1 MRRVGV
7 LVFLILLVAFGA
19 SAQTTSQIKK
29 SAGDET
35 NTGAATHDFASTP
48 APHPSGAYGDLPL
61 SFEANRGQ
69 ADSQVKYMAR
79 GRGYTLFLTPKETV
93 LALRHALPA
102 KQKPAA
108 NAVVIPPG
116 LKHETVQWAE
126 DVVRFKLAGT
136 SANPKMEGVEKLS
149 GVSNYYIGNDPSRWQ
164 SGIPNYRKVVYR
176 DAYPGI
182 DVTYYGNPG
191 LLESDFIVAPG
202 ADPSAIAWDVEGA
215 AKLRVNEAGDLILE
229 TADASMRLQ
238 KPVVYQVVAGERREV
253 SGAYRVDRNTVRFA
267 VGEYDRSETLIIDP
281 TLSYST
287 YLGGSNGASGDVAYG
302 VAVDTAGEAYVTGQ
316 ASSTDFPT
324 QSPFQGAIGDGS
336 TENAFVAKFSAS
348 GSSLIFSTYL
358 GGSGT
363 DQGAAVAL
371 DGSGNA
377 YVAGTAGSTNFPL
390 LNPLTGQSEHI
401 GGDCGFVSSFSATG
415 TLSFSTYLCGGV
427 NDDALRIRLDSNKD
441 VYVGGNTQSPN
452 FPTVNP
458 LQPSIAGTLNT
469 YVAKLAPITP
479 TGGSSLLYSTFFGGN
494 NLDFLQGLALDS
506 GNNIYVSGST
516 NSSTF
521 PTKNPIQSTL
531 KAQNG
536 EFNSFVAEIN
546 AAGNALVYSTYLGG
560 SVSDANTGLAVDGSG
575 NAYMVGDT
583 RSPDFPVK
591 NPLQALDPGGDAY
604 VAKIAAG
611 GATLDF
617 STYFGPANPEFDE
630 FFGGGIA
637 LDSAVPPNIYIT
649 GATSSQVLPT
659 RLPLQATSAGFGSAA
674 FITEFKNDGSD
685 YIFSTYL
692 AGSSSPSF
700 QGDRGFGLTL
710 DSNNNIYVVGQTSTL
725 DFPTVNPFQADLKD
739 TTSTNGFVAK
749 ISPATPATP
758 QLFPASLNFGPVLT
772 ASSSQPQVV
781 TLANGTAALTITS
794 VVVSG
799 PNAADF
805 SSFSTCGQTVPATVA
820 CNFTVTFT
828 PSTTGTEET
837 ATVTINESGN
847 SPQVFT
853 LSGIGATTIPPP
865 PLGTITV
872 NPTTLPS
879 FGNEEVSI
887 TSASQFFTVTV
898 GTNPVTLQFTESTL
912 GDFIQG
918 SGGTNPCSF
927 ETPLPVGTVC
937 QIAVAFDP
945 QVVGLRNETFQ
956 VFGTF
961 TGSPAGVAV
970 SGTGTAKIA
979 SLTPTNVSFPN
990 QVVGTTSSPMV
1001 VTLMNVSAAGG
1012 PSLTNIATL
1021 PLPAGFMLSS
1031 TTCPT
1036 GTAGLSPGQSCVFN
1050 IVFSPTSAGFAF
1062 GTFTV
1067 TDSDPALQS
1076 VSLSGTGL
1084 NATATLAPVSPTS
1097 LEFGRQTAGTT
1108 SNPLSVFLQNTG
1120 NTTLT
1125 FTTPIGGASPNAF
1138 QATNSCSGAITVA
1151 ASNCSVNV
1159 TFTPTGAGPFFAT
1172 LTIQSSAIGAP
1183 QTVLL
1188 SGTGIPTTTASL
1200 LPNPLVFPTTAMGV
1214 TSGVEY
1220 AFLNNTGPVAD
1231 TVQNITIGGADP
1243 ADFQWTVSAPA
1254 QACSPGMLLN
1264 AQAVCVVGVTFTPT
1278 QAGTRTAT
1286 LQVTDTATN
1295 TPQTITLQG
1304 TATGTGGVTLTV
1316 MELGTGTGTV
1326 SSTPTGI
1333 LCPSTCTA
1341 GFTSGQVV
1349 TLSATANSGSTL
1361 GSFSTNCTPASPQTN
1376 PPSCTVTLNGAATT
1390 VNVTFNTAGG
1400 GLTISPSTLPNGA
1413 IGGAYGQTLQVSGGT
1428 APYNFTIS
1436 AGTLP
1441 AGLNLGATSGT
1452 IGGVPTGPASASTFT
1467 VSVTDSSTPPL
1478 AGSANFTITIGAA
1491 DSSNNSE
1498 LNGQYAFLF
1507 QGFNDSDGTMVV
1519 VAGSFVSDGHG
1530 NILPGGFEDA
1540 NGSTGAQPTQE
1551 IASGTYTIGA
1561 DNRGTMSLTTPS
1573 GTTVL
1578 AISVGDIQAGVATKA
1593 RFIRFDDV
1601 SGTNGHTGSG
1611 VILKQD
1617 NSIFA
1622 LAAIKGSYAF
1632 GETGSNLTNGNPESG
1647 VGFLNSDGNGNF
1659 TPAGVIDLD
1668 DGGTLVSGAAIS
1680 GTYQLTNETN
1690 SAGRLSAS
1698 LTIAGVN
1705 GTISDVLYIVSSSQ
1719 AVFISINTTLNT
1731 IYSGITQL
1739 QVPPAGGFGLGSLS
1753 GNAVVALQGK
1763 RADGTSVVGVGNAT
1777 LDGNGNFTLAFDQ
1790 NKGGTSTTGTAG
1802 GTYTVAANGRAVFTV
1817 TTGTFNS
1824 RTAFLY
1830 LDGTNQGFFAATD
1843 NAASEGFFEPGG
1855 NNFNNASLSGKYFL
1869 GTFDP
1874 TALQASDLSGVAS
1887 FDGIGTLQTTTDET
1901 NPVGN
1906 LEGDKQ
1912 ISTPYNIALNG
1923 RLTFTATQPVVG
1935 YVASGCEA
1943 EIITT
1948 NGANPGLASFECQV
1962 TPASAETLT
1971 VTLAGTGSGTVT
1983 DGTGAINCP
1992 TTCTANFPSGTQIT
2006 LTAFPDDGSTFTGWS
2021 GANSCEGTGTCTF
2034 TITANT
2040 PVTANFSSSTNF
2052 ALTVSETGTGTGT
2065 VTSAPTGISCPT
2077 TCSANF
2083 ASGTSATLTAVAAE
2097 GSTFAG
2103 WSGSGCSGTGT
2114 CVVTV
2119 TATTPVTATFNTTN
2133 NFALTVS
2140 EIGTGS
2146 GTVMSAPAGIV
2157 CPTTC
2162 SANFAS
2168 GTSVTLTAVAA
2179 EGSTFAGWTGG
2190 GCSGSGTCVVTVTAA
2205 TPVTATFNSGN
2216 TPVIISVG
2224 PGSSSTV
2231 NTVPGGSAVFGL
2243 VLTGQTGFTG
2253 TVQLTC
2259 TSPIASIT
2267 CAIVPSS
2274 VTLNGTTT
2282 SVAIVVNTFC
2292 KGFIP
2297 NGGPSDGPNG
2307 GPTPG
2312 GFGMELGI
2320 LLVALS
2326 LCGAAWTYKK
2336 QPRWAVSF
2344 GLLIIFGVGMSAC
2357 SNLAKSPSGSATP
2370 PGSYPLVVTATPPT
2384 GAPSHV
2390 NLVLVVK

>member
-1 MRRVGV
+1 
-7 LVFLILLVAFGA
+7 
-19 SAQTTSQIKK
+19 
-29 SAGDET
+29 
-35 NTGAATHDFASTP
+35 
-48 APHPSGAYGDLPL
+48 
-61 SFEANRGQ
+61 
-69 ADSQVKYMAR
+69 
-79 GRGYTLFLTPKETV
+79 
-93 LALRHALPA
+93 
-102 KQKPAA
+102 
-108 NAVVIPPG
+108 
-116 LKHETVQWAE
+116 
-126 DVVRFKLAGT
+126 
-136 SANPKMEGVEKLS
+136 
-149 GVSNYYIGNDPSRWQ
+149 
-164 SGIPNYRKVVYR
+164 
-176 DAYPGI
+176 
-182 DVTYYGNPG
+182 
-191 LLESDFIVAPG
+191 
-202 ADPSAIAWDVEGA
+202 
-215 AKLRVNEAGDLILE
+215 
-229 TADASMRLQ
+229 
-238 KPVVYQVVAGERREV
+238 
-253 SGAYRVDRNTVRFA
+253 
-267 VGEYDRSETLIIDP
+267 
-281 TLSYST
+281 
-287 YLGGSNGASGDVAYG
+287 
-302 VAVDTAGEAYVTGQ
+302 
-316 ASSTDFPT
+316 
-324 QSPFQGAIGDGS
+324 
-336 TENAFVAKFSAS
+336 
-348 GSSLIFSTYL
+348 
-358 GGSGT
+358 
-363 DQGAAVAL
+363 
-371 DGSGNA
+371 
-377 YVAGTAGSTNFPL
+377 
-390 LNPLTGQSEHI
+390 
-401 GGDCGFVSSFSATG
+401 
-415 TLSFSTYLCGGV
+415 
-427 NDDALRIRLDSNKD
+427 
-441 VYVGGNTQSPN
+441 
-452 FPTVNP
+452 
-458 LQPSIAGTLNT
+458 
-469 YVAKLAPITP
+469 
-479 TGGSSLLYSTFFGGN
+479 
-494 NLDFLQGLALDS
+494 
-506 GNNIYVSGST
+506 
-516 NSSTF
+516 
-521 PTKNPIQSTL
+521 
-531 KAQNG
+531 
-536 EFNSFVAEIN
+536 
-546 AAGNALVYSTYLGG
+546 
-560 SVSDANTGLAVDGSG
+560 
-575 NAYMVGDT
+575 
-583 RSPDFPVK
+583 
-591 NPLQALDPGGDAY
+591 
-604 VAKIAAG
+604 
-611 GATLDF
+611 
-617 STYFGPANPEFDE
+617 
-630 FFGGGIA
+630 
-637 LDSAVPPNIYIT
+637 
-649 GATSSQVLPT
+649 
-659 RLPLQATSAGFGSAA
+659 
-674 FITEFKNDGSD
+674 
-685 YIFSTYL
+685 
-692 AGSSSPSF
+692 
-700 QGDRGFGLTL
+700 
-710 DSNNNIYVVGQTSTL
+710 
-725 DFPTVNPFQADLKD
+725 
-739 TTSTNGFVAK
+739 
-749 ISPATPATP
+749 
-758 QLFPASLNFGPVLT
+758 
-772 ASSSQPQVV
+772 
-781 TLANGTAALTITS
+781 
-794 VVVSG
+794 
-799 PNAADF
+799 
-805 SSFSTCGQTVPATVA
+805 
-820 CNFTVTFT
+820 
-828 PSTTGTEET
+828 
-837 ATVTINESGN
+837 
-847 SPQVFT
+847 
-853 LSGIGATTIPPP
+853 
-865 PLGTITV
+865 
-872 NPTTLPS
+872 
-879 FGNEEVSI
+879 
-887 TSASQFFTVTV
+887 
-898 GTNPVTLQFTESTL
+898 
-912 GDFIQG
+912 
-918 SGGTNPCSF
+918 
-927 ETPLPVGTVC
+927 
-937 QIAVAFDP
+937 
-945 QVVGLRNETFQ
+945 
-956 VFGTF
+956 
-961 TGSPAGVAV
+961 
-970 SGTGTAKIA
+970 
-979 SLTPTNVSFPN
+979 
-990 QVVGTTSSPMV
+990 
-1001 VTLMNVSAAGG
+1001 
-1012 PSLTNIATL
+1012 
-1021 PLPAGFMLSS
+1021 
-1031 TTCPT
+1031 
-1036 GTAGLSPGQSCVFN
+1036 
-1050 IVFSPTSAGFAF
+1050 
-1062 GTFTV
+1062 
-1067 TDSDPALQS
+1067 
-1076 VSLSGTGL
+1076 
-1084 NATATLAPVSPTS
+1084 
-1097 LEFGRQTAGTT
+1097 
-1108 SNPLSVFLQNTG
+1108 
-1120 NTTLT
+1120 
-1125 FTTPIGGASPNAF
+1125 
-1138 QATNSCSGAITVA
+1138 
-1151 ASNCSVNV
+1151 
-1159 TFTPTGAGPFFAT
+1159 
-1172 LTIQSSAIGAP
+1172 
-1183 QTVLL
+1183 
-1188 SGTGIPTTTASL
+1188 
-1200 LPNPLVFPTTAMGV
+1200 
-1214 TSGVEY
+1214 
-1220 AFLNNTGPVAD
+1220 
-1231 TVQNITIGGADP
+1231 
-1243 ADFQWTVSAPA
+1243 
-1254 QACSPGMLLN
+1254 
-1264 AQAVCVVGVTFTPT
+1264 
-1278 QAGTRTAT
+1278 
-1286 LQVTDTATN
+1286 
-1295 TPQTITLQG
+1295 
-1304 TATGTGGVTLTV
+1304 
-1316 MELGTGTGTV
+1316 
-1326 SSTPTGI
+1326 
-1333 LCPSTCTA
+1333 
-1341 GFTSGQVV
+1341 
-1349 TLSATANSGSTL
+1349 
-1361 GSFSTNCTPASPQTN
+1361 
-1376 PPSCTVTLNGAATT
+1376 
-1390 VNVTFNTAGG
+1390 
-1400 GLTISPSTLPNGA
+1400 
-1413 IGGAYGQTLQVSGGT
+1413 
-1428 APYNFTIS
+1428 
-1436 AGTLP
+1436 
-1441 AGLNLGATSGT
+1441 
-1452 IGGVPTGPASASTFT
+1452 
-1467 VSVTDSSTPPL
+1467 
-1478 AGSANFTITIGAA
+1478 
-1491 DSSNNSE
+1491 
-1498 LNGQYAFLF
+1498 
-1507 QGFNDSDGTMVV
+1507 MVV

-1551 IASGTYTIGA
+1551 IASGSYTIGA
-1561 DNRGTMSLTTPS
+1561 DNRGTLSLTTPS

-1601 SGTNGHTGSG
+1601 SGANGHTGSG

-2297 NGGPSDGPNG
+2297 NDIPNG

-2326 LCGAAWTYKK
+2326 LCGAASTYKK

-2390 NLVLVVK
+2390 NLILVVKP

>member
-1 MRRVGV
+1 MRRVGLAV
-7 LVFLILLVAFGA
+7 LLILLVAFGA

-29 SAGDET
+29 SDGDRV

-102 KQKPAA
+102 AKQKNEA
-108 NAVVIPPG
+108 NAAAVPRG

-126 DVVRFKLAGT
+126 DVVRFKLAGA
-136 SANPKMEGVEKLS
+136 SANPKMEGVEKLP
-149 GVSNYYIGNDPSRWQ
+149 GISNYYIGNDPSRWQ

-176 DAYPGI
+176 EVYSGI

-202 ADPSAIAWDVEGA
+202 ADTSVIAWDVEGA

-229 TADASMRLQ
+229 TVNASMRLQ
-238 KPVVYQVVAGERREV
+238 KPVVYQMVAGERREV
-253 SGAYRVDRNTVRFA
+253 TGAYRVDRNTVRFG
-267 VGEYDRSETLIIDP
+267 VGDYDRSQTLIIDP

-287 YLGGSNGASGDVAYG
+287 YLGGSNGSAGDVAFG

-324 QSPFQGAIGDGS
+324 QSPFQDALGDGS

-371 DGSGNA
+371 DASANA

-390 LNPLTGQSEHI
+390 LNPLSGQGEHI
-401 GGDCGFVSSFSATG
+401 GGDCAFVSSFSATG

-427 NDDALRIRLDSNKD
+427 NDDALRITLDANKNA
-441 VYVGGNTQSPN
+441 YVGGNTQSPN

-458 LQPSIAGTLNT
+458 LQASLAGTLNT

-494 NLDFLQGLALDS
+494 GFDFLQGLALDS

-516 NSSTF
+516 TSSTF
-521 PTKNPIQSTL
+521 PTKNPIQATL

-536 EFNSFVAEIN
+536 GFNSFVAEIN

-575 NAYMVGDT
+575 NAYLVGDT

-710 DSNNNIYVVGQTSTL
+710 DSSNNIYIVGQTSTL

-749 ISPATPATP
+749 IAPATPVGP

-794 VVVSG
+794 IVVSG

-805 SSFSTCGQTVPATVA
+805 SSFSTCGQTVPAKVA

-872 NPTTLPS
+872 NPATLPS

-1021 PLPAGFMLSS
+1021 PLPAGFMSPS
-1031 TTCPT
+1031 NTCPT

-1067 TDSDPALQS
+1067 MDSDPALQS

-1159 TFTPTGAGPFFAT
+1159 TCTPTGAGPFLAS

-1214 TSGVEY
+1214 TSAVEY
-1220 AFLNNTGPVAD
+1220 AFLNNTGRVAD

-1243 ADFQWTVSAPA
+1243 GDFQLTFSAPA
-1254 QACSPGMLLN
+1254 QACSSGMLLN

-1304 TATGTGGVTLTV
+1304 FATGTGGASLTV
-1316 MELGTGTGTV
+1316 VEAGTGTGTV
-1326 SSTPTGI
+1326 TSNPSGI
-1333 LCPSTCTA
+1333 SCPSNWVA
-1341 GFTSGQVV
+1341 GFTSGQQV
-1349 TLSATANSGSTL
+1349 TLSATANSGS
-1361 GSFSTNCTPASPQTN
+1361 A
-1376 PPSCTVTLNGAATT
+1376 
-1390 VNVTFNTAGG
+1390 
-1400 GLTISPSTLPNGA
+1400 
-1413 IGGAYGQTLQVSGGT
+1413 
-1428 APYNFTIS
+1428 
-1436 AGTLP
+1436 
-1441 AGLNLGATSGT
+1441 
-1452 IGGVPTGPASASTFT
+1452 
-1467 VSVTDSSTPPL
+1467 
-1478 AGSANFTITIGAA
+1478 
-1491 DSSNNSE
+1491 
-1498 LNGQYAFLF
+1498 
-1507 QGFNDSDGTMVV
+1507 
-1519 VAGSFVSDGHG
+1519 
-1530 NILPGGFEDA
+1530 
-1540 NGSTGAQPTQE
+1540 
-1551 IASGTYTIGA
+1551 
-1561 DNRGTMSLTTPS
+1561 
-1573 GTTVL
+1573 
-1578 AISVGDIQAGVATKA
+1578 
-1593 RFIRFDDV
+1593 
-1601 SGTNGHTGSG
+1601 
-1611 VILKQD
+1611 
-1617 NSIFA
+1617 
-1622 LAAIKGSYAF
+1622 
-1632 GETGSNLTNGNPESG
+1632 
-1647 VGFLNSDGNGNF
+1647 
-1659 TPAGVIDLD
+1659 
-1668 DGGTLVSGAAIS
+1668 
-1680 GTYQLTNETN
+1680 
-1690 SAGRLSAS
+1690 
-1698 LTIAGVN
+1698 
-1705 GTISDVLYIVSSSQ
+1705 
-1719 AVFISINTTLNT
+1719 
-1731 IYSGITQL
+1731 
-1739 QVPPAGGFGLGSLS
+1739 
-1753 GNAVVALQGK
+1753 
-1763 RADGTSVVGVGNAT
+1763 
-1777 LDGNGNFTLAFDQ
+1777 
-1790 NKGGTSTTGTAG
+1790 
-1802 GTYTVAANGRAVFTV
+1802 
-1817 TTGTFNS
+1817 
-1824 RTAFLY
+1824 
-1830 LDGTNQGFFAATD
+1830 
-1843 NAASEGFFEPGG
+1843 
-1855 NNFNNASLSGKYFL
+1855 
-1869 GTFDP
+1869 
-1874 TALQASDLSGVAS
+1874 
-1887 FDGIGTLQTTTDET
+1887 
-1901 NPVGN
+1901 
-1906 LEGDKQ
+1906 
-1912 ISTPYNIALNG
+1912 
-1923 RLTFTATQPVVG
+1923 
-1935 YVASGCEA
+1935 
-1943 EIITT
+1943 
-1948 NGANPGLASFECQV
+1948 
-1962 TPASAETLT
+1962 
-1971 VTLAGTGSGTVT
+1971 
-1983 DGTGAINCP
+1983 
-1992 TTCTANFPSGTQIT
+1992 
-2006 LTAFPDDGSTFTGWS
+2006 
-2021 GANSCEGTGTCTF
+2021 
-2034 TITANT
+2034 
-2040 PVTANFSSSTNF
+2040 
-2052 ALTVSETGTGTGT
+2052 
-2065 VTSAPTGISCPT
+2065 
-2077 TCSANF
+2077 
-2083 ASGTSATLTAVAAE
+2083 
-2097 GSTFAG
+2097 FAG
-2103 WSGSGCSGTGT
+2103 WSGGGCSGTGT

-2119 TATTPVTATFNTTN
+2119 SGAVTVTATFNTTN
-2133 NFALTVS
+2133 NFALMVS
-2140 EIGTGS
+2140 EAGTGT
-2146 GTVMSAPAGIV
+2146 GTVTRAPAGIS
-2157 CPTTC
+2157 CPTAC
-2162 SANFAS
+2162 SGNFAR
-2168 GTSVTLTAVAA
+2168 
-2179 EGSTFAGWTGG
+2179 
-2190 GCSGSGTCVVTVTAA
+2190 
-2205 TPVTATFNSGN
+2205 
-2216 TPVIISVG
+2216 
-2224 PGSSSTV
+2224 
-2231 NTVPGGSAVFGL
+2231 
-2243 VLTGQTGFTG
+2243 
-2253 TVQLTC
+2253 
-2259 TSPIASIT
+2259 
-2267 CAIVPSS
+2267 
-2274 VTLNGTTT
+2274 
-2282 SVAIVVNTFC
+2282 
-2292 KGFIP
+2292 
-2297 NGGPSDGPNG
+2297 
-2307 GPTPG
+2307 
-2312 GFGMELGI
+2312 
-2320 LLVALS
+2320 
-2326 LCGAAWTYKK
+2326 GA
-2336 QPRWAVSF
+2336 
-2344 GLLIIFGVGMSAC
+2344 
-2357 SNLAKSPSGSATP
+2357 
-2370 PGSYPLVVTATPPT
+2370 
-2384 GAPSHV
+2384 
-2390 NLVLVVK
+2390 